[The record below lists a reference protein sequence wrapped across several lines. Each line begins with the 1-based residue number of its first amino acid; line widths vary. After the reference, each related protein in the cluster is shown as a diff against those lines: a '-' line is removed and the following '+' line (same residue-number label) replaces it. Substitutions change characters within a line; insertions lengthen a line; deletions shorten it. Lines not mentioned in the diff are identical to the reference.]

1 MLERHRIDIEIK
13 SRNFIYETRP
23 AVGTRINRDLLMG
36 KVKGDVVF
44 VRRDIGRIRS
54 WRTFDAPRAVIDS
67 LIVGTLYLM

>member
-1 MLERHRIDIEIK
+1 M
-13 SRNFIYETRP
+13 
-23 AVGTRINRDLLMG
+23 GTRINRDLLMG